1 VEPIKIKARI
11 ARIVGVGM
19 TIQQVKGH
27 GGNGIYNRNAKG
39 EPANRPDSA
48 AIIREQEEKQH

>member
-1 VEPIKIKARI
+1 
-11 ARIVGVGM
+11 M

>member
-1 VEPIKIKARI
+1 MKPMKIKARI
-11 ARIVGVGM
+11 PRIVGVGM

-27 GGNGIYNRNAKG
+27 GGNGIYNRNAEG

-48 AIIREQEEKQH
+48 VIVREQEQKQH